1 MENLRGILFMLL
13 AMVGFTVED
22 IFIKELSGHM
32 PVGQILVLLGA
43 SGGALFWIFLLLKG
57 ERILARAAWHPALVA
72 RAVFEGLGAMCFS
85 TALALVDLSVVAS
98 VFQAL
103 PLVITMGAA
112 LFLGETVGWRRW
124 SAIMVGFIGV
134 LMIIQP
140 GFEAFNPSVLLVLGA
155 VICIAG
161 RDLITRHMRAGVSA
175 GIVSLQAYCAVLV
188 AGIGLILVNDT
199 DIIRPTFLDWQL
211 LFAVTLFSIIGYIA
225 IVTATRL
232 AEASV
237 VTPFRYSRLVFSMA
251 GGILIFGERPDAMT
265 LAGVALIIGSG
276 LYTFLRENHIAQREK
291 RAKRAEAVS

>member
-32 PVGQILVLLGA
+32 PVGQILVVLGA
-43 SGGALFWIFLLLKG
+43 SGGTLFWIYLLLKG
-57 ERILARAAWHPALVA
+57 ERILTRAVWHPALVA
-72 RAVFEGLGAMCFS
+72 RALCEGLGGMCFA

-103 PLVITMGAA
+103 PLVVTMGAA

-124 SAIMVGFIGV
+124 SAILVGFIGV
-134 LMIIQP
+134 LMIIRP
-140 GFEAFNPSVLLVLGA
+140 GFEAFNPSVLLVLVA

-175 GIVSLQAYCAVLV
+175 GTVSLQAYGAVV
-188 AGIGLILVNDT
+188 MAGFGLILINDS
-199 DIIRPTFLDWQL
+199 DMIRPTFLGWQL
-211 LFAVTLFSIIGYIA
+211 LAGVTLFSIISYIA

-251 GGILIFGERPDAMT
+251 GGMLIFGERPDAMT
-265 LAGVALIIGSG
+265 LAGAALIIGSG
-276 LYTFLRENHIAQREK
+276 LYTFLREHQIAQRT
-291 RAKRAEAVS
+291 KRAERAAAVA

>member
-43 SGGALFWIFLLLKG
+43 SGGALFWVYLLLKG
-57 ERILARAAWHPALVA
+57 ERILTQAAWHPALVA
-72 RAVFEGLGAMCFS
+72 RALCEGLGGMCFA

-124 SAIMVGFIGV
+124 SAILVGFIGV
-134 LMIIQP
+134 LMIIRP
-140 GFEAFNPSVLLVLGA
+140 GFEAFNPSVLLVLVA

-175 GIVSLQAYCAVLV
+175 GIVSLQAYGAVV
-188 AGIGLILVNDT
+188 MAGFGLIAINGSDM
-199 DIIRPTFLDWQL
+199 IRPTFLDWQL
-211 LFAVTLFSIIGYIA
+211 LAGVTLFSIISYIA

-251 GGILIFGERPDAMT
+251 GGMLIFGERPDAMT
-265 LAGVALIIGSG
+265 LAGAALIIGSG
-276 LYTFLRENHIAQREK
+276 LYTFLREHQIAQRM
-291 RAKRAEAVS
+291 KRAERAAAVA